1 VTFFSLY
8 LFLSPGLPPAFQVK
22 KKIKDPAF
30 FLSTTTHIYNIMALR
45 ATLLNLSHRFTSPAA
60 PMQWM
65 RQISNTSVL
74 RQVTEGGIKE
84 EASNTPALPG
94 LLSAEYSKPS
104 ELSTSLDAYSGRS
117 IGSVTNPNT
126 AYRRLNAILSQNN
139 VRRELRANR
148 NYEKPNVTR
157 RRKNI
162 ERNRKLFGAMIGK
175 KVALIM
181 QMKQRLVNLIFD
193 VCVSVFDD

>member
-1 VTFFSLY
+1 
-8 LFLSPGLPPAFQVK
+8 
-22 KKIKDPAF
+22 
-30 FLSTTTHIYNIMALR
+30 MALR
-45 ATLLNLSHRFTSPAA
+45 TALSSLSHRFTAPAT

-65 RQISNTSVL
+65 RQISTTQVI
-74 RQVTEGGIKE
+74 RQVEGGAKE
-84 EASNTPALPG
+84 EASTPAMPHMLAQELRGPN
-94 LLSAEYSKPS
+94 

-117 IGSVTNPNT
+117 IGSVTNPNI
-126 AYRRLNAILSQNN
+126 AYRRLSSILSQNN

-148 NYEKPNVTR
+148 YYEKPNVAR

-181 QMKQRLVNLIFD
+181 QMKQR
-193 VCVSVFDD
+193 

>member
-1 VTFFSLY
+1 LQRKKNIPARP
-8 LFLSPGLPPAFQVK
+8 FLS
-22 KKIKDPAF
+22 
-30 FLSTTTHIYNIMALR
+30 FLYFSTLSIYKMALR
-45 ATLLNLSHRFTSPAA
+45 ATFLNLSHRFATPTV

-65 RQISNTSVL
+65 RQISTNNVIK
-74 RQVTEGGIKE
+74 QVTEGGIKE
-84 EASNTPALPG
+84 ESTTPAMPG
-94 LLSAEYSKPS
+94 VLAAELRKPN
-104 ELSTSLDAYSGRS
+104 ELSTSLDPYSGRS

-126 AYRRLNAILSQNN
+126 AYRRLNSILTQNN

-148 NYEKPNVTR
+148 YYEKPNVTR

-181 QMKQRLVNLIFD
+181 QMKQR
-193 VCVSVFDD
+193 

>member
-1 VTFFSLY
+1 
-8 LFLSPGLPPAFQVK
+8 
-22 KKIKDPAF
+22 
-30 FLSTTTHIYNIMALR
+30 MALR
-45 ATLLNLSHRFTSPAA
+45 TALSSLSHRFTAPTATA

-65 RQISNTSVL
+65 RQISTSQVI
-74 RQVTEGGIKE
+74 RQVEGAAKE
-84 EASNTPALPG
+84 ETTTTPAMPHMLAQELRGPN
-94 LLSAEYSKPS
+94 

-126 AYRRLNAILSQNN
+126 AYRRLSSILSQNN

-148 NYEKPNVTR
+148 YYEKPNVAR

-181 QMKQRLVNLIFD
+181 QMKQRGM
-193 VCVSVFDD
+193 

>member
-1 VTFFSLY
+1 
-8 LFLSPGLPPAFQVK
+8 
-22 KKIKDPAF
+22 
-30 FLSTTTHIYNIMALR
+30 MALR
-45 ATLLNLSHRFTSPAA
+45 AAFSNLSVRFTSPAA

-65 RQISNTSVL
+65 RQISTSNVL
-74 RQVTEGGIKE
+74 RQASEGGVKE
-84 EASNTPALPG
+84 EATPALPG
-94 LLSAEYSKPS
+94 VLAAGLRKPN
-104 ELSTSLDAYSGRS
+104 ELSTSLNPYSGRS

-126 AYRRLNAILSQNN
+126 AYRRLQSILSQNN

-148 NYEKPNVTR
+148 YYEKPNVAR

-181 QMKQRLVNLIFD
+181 QMKQR
-193 VCVSVFDD
+193 